1 MQTSR
6 LGAIDPLK
14 PRMSEDCLYL
24 NVWTP
29 ANAANDKLPVMVWIY
44 GGSFNVG
51 AGSEPW
57 YNGANLAKNGVI
69 VVSVCGGLV
78 GLSGQRSQVRLG
90 NGERAPGESPSDL
103 SLSSP

>member
-1 MQTSR
+1 MVLWEARAALPTLRRVAEALLFAARGPMSDVSR
-6 LGAIDPLK
+6 TVDVVA
-14 PRMSEDCLYL
+14 
-24 NVWTP
+24 
-29 ANAANDKLPVMVWIY
+29 
-44 GGSFNVG
+44 
-51 AGSEPW
+51 
-57 YNGANLAKNGVI
+57 I